1 MTFYSTLQDSEF
13 ETYAVVRISMDYYS
27 WFYLQTKANPTGN
40 YYYLVTSEG
49 KVMSPPGSGPARPPA
64 TIQKLTGQH
73 ETTGYFIDTT
83 SNSIYNFNFIQPMD
97 SYLVNRIPLENVF
110 NEINKQKYQF
120 FLTVLVLTLVFAVIS
135 LGISTTITR
144 PLANLQESR
153 VCKR

>member
-1 MTFYSTLQDSEF
+1 MTFYSTLRDSEF